1 VAIAVVVAAPAA
13 AAATATDT
21 HLNDGIFSVTESPMS
36 RATSSRNLGL
46 FWQPSG
52 V

>member
-1 VAIAVVVAAPAA
+1 MKVAAAVVM
-13 AAATATDT
+13 AAATTTIAMDT